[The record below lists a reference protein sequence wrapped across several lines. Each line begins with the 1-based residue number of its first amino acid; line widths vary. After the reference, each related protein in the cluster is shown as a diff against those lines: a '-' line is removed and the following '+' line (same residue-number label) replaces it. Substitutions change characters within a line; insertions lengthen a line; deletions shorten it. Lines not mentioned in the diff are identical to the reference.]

1 MVFRRCTVGG
11 IDYNHP
17 QVTKDVPLLKPG
29 ERQKIFPNLRLQEEL
44 RQFELQRRSAVD
56 TTDLEDP

>member
-1 MVFRRCTVGG
+1 MVFRRCSVGG

-17 QVTKDVPLLKPG
+17 QLNKDVPPLKIG

-44 RQFELQRRSAVD
+44 RQFELHRRAALE
-56 TTDLEDP
+56 TTDFEDR